1 MAALLAFL
9 VLAYGD
15 HEAWIAQWNLARH
28 RATGQL
34 DVPYLVWS
42 LSLDGVPV
50 LVQALETLPPKE
62 REELRQRLHER
73 YGGEKGPKACR
84 WFEWKW
90 RAGAGGGRA
99 WNRRASSP
107 PTAPRAPRLRH
118 LLSRGDAA
126 PLNPSRRAR
135 GCRVG
140 AGGRQGCP
148 APDGMAVA
156 AWQAWRRRGEG

>member
-1 MAALLAFL
+1 MIALAPLLVLLARDALRGRHDARRLARRAGVAALLAFL

-42 LSLDGVPV
+42 LSLDGAPV
-50 LVQALETLPPKE
+50 LVRALETLPPKE

-90 RAGAGGGRA
+90 RAVRAAAALESAG
-99 WNRRASSP
+99 
-107 PTAPRAPRLRH
+107 LV
-118 LLSRGDAA
+118 A
-126 PLNPSRRAR
+126 PLRP
-135 GCRVG
+135 
-140 AGGRQGCP
+140 P
-148 APDGMAVA
+148 APPGCVTF
-156 AWQAWRRRGEG
+156 